1 MMPNETGDDRRYY
14 DAKFN
19 AIFDKLD
26 DINESISSWQMQ
38 CVRQHAH
45 DAEVLALIQGNGKP
59 ALAVRLDRLEE
70 AIPRKE
76 KSIGFWMS
84 LVAIVAAISTAIA
97 EFLHK

>member
-1 MMPNETGDDRRYY
+1 MPNETADDRKYY
-14 DAKFN
+14 DAKFD
-19 AIFDKLD
+19 ALYDKLD

-45 DAEVLALIQGNGKP
+45 DTEVMAILHGNGKP

-84 LVAIVAAISTAIA
+84 LVAIVAAIGTAIA
-97 EFLHK
+97 EFLHR